1 MEKQRIQCS
10 KQNNFSNCPLQLGL
24 GLFVT
29 PHTMSEKKLCNSENR
44 IICLLN
50 NTYSLSTG
58 PTVLIS
64 YITVMFYK
72 ITSFETT
79 YCWKIDNVVIL
90 GNTIWCV
97 SHHSA
102 LVIESDLMRKTDA
115 IKPNQKGLRCLRS
128 MGKIQNGA
136 TVTRRDRQ
144 CYLLVNGTVTSLP
157 VFIENI
163 LNCAPKTNEAFMEL
177 ERQYNHKIINN
188 QQSQHFYFGA
198 E

>member
-1 MEKQRIQCS
+1 
-10 KQNNFSNCPLQLGL
+10 
-24 GLFVT
+24 
-29 PHTMSEKKLCNSENR
+29 
-44 IICLLN
+44 
-50 NTYSLSTG
+50 
-58 PTVLIS
+58 
-64 YITVMFYK
+64 
-72 ITSFETT
+72 
-79 YCWKIDNVVIL
+79 
-90 GNTIWCV
+90 
-97 SHHSA
+97 
-102 LVIESDLMRKTDA
+102 MRKTDA
-115 IKPNQKGLRCLRS
+115 IKPNQKGLRCLCS

-188 QQSQHFYFGA
+188 QQSQIFYFGA